1 VPLFVEGGR
10 LIVSGERKSRHRG
23 SSNKQSTNSQRV
35 LVQCAIPGC
44 GEPPMSEAEFEGHL
58 LFHEDPVEQ
67 EPETLSA
74 DADDEGV
81 YSVTSVGEEDDGRW

>member
-1 VPLFVEGGR
+1 
-10 LIVSGERKSRHRG
+10 
-23 SSNKQSTNSQRV
+23 
-35 LVQCAIPGC
+35 
-44 GEPPMSEAEFEGHL
+44 MSEAEFEGHL